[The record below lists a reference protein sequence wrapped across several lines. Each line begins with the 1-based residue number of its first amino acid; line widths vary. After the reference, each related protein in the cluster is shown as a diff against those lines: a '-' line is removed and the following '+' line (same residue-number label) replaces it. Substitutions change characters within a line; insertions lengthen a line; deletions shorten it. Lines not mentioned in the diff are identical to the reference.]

1 MQQQKAKKILY
12 IISFKTLLILK
23 LLYRLVSSLCL
34 KFFIKTISK
43 DSTLNQLESS
53 HFSDFITFYLPP
65 QTKKKIQHFV
75 VSLFRPRSQGQEYIC
90 TESFLCRH
98 RPSLRMSVLGC
109 KDRKSPGQAK
119 KVESQFKN
127 SFNRDISISN
137 IFTSQT
143 RLKILLSNSENCEHL
158 KTFRNVD
165 CVLANWTKV
174 QDTQANLKT
183 TN

>member
-1 MQQQKAKKILY
+1 MFKILY
-12 IISFKTLLILK
+12 QNNKQGFHFKSTRVFTFQWLYNILFAASEK
-23 LLYRLVSSLCL
+23 
-34 KFFIKTISK
+34 
-43 DSTLNQLESS
+43 E
-53 HFSDFITFYLPP
+53 
-65 QTKKKIQHFV
+65 KKIQHFV
-75 VSLFRPRSQGQEYIC
+75 LSLFRPRSQGQEYIC

-143 RLKILLSNSENCEHL
+143 RLKILLSNCEHL

-165 CVLANWTKV
+165 CVLANWNKV